1 MEEKQILQQ
10 VQSIIAETLRI
21 SPEEVKPG
29 MALGHEL
36 GAESLD
42 FVDIIFRI
50 QSEFKIHFY
59 EGGLIEKLS
68 EVFGPEVLSDGDR
81 LTDLGAEVLRRR
93 MPEVDPSK
101 INPGMSATSIGS
113 LYTPAT
119 FVRLSKELI
128 EAGPRVCSSCG
139 STNLKATAP
148 SLLLCQACRAEVLTP
163 TQEELVEAWAK
174 RTSKSLIDSRSS
186 LVGISVQSEDQ

>member
-1 MEEKQILQQ
+1 MDEKQILKH

-29 MALGHEL
+29 MALGQEL

-50 QSEFKIHFY
+50 QSEFKIRFY

-81 LTDLGAEVLRRR
+81 LTDLGA
-93 MPEVDPSK
+93 
-101 INPGMSATSIGS
+101 SIS
-113 LYTPAT
+113 LA
-119 FVRLSKELI
+119 
-128 EAGPRVCSSCG
+128 
-139 STNLKATAP
+139 
-148 SLLLCQACRAEVLTP
+148 
-163 TQEELVEAWAK
+163 
-174 RTSKSLIDSRSS
+174 
-186 LVGISVQSEDQ
+186 